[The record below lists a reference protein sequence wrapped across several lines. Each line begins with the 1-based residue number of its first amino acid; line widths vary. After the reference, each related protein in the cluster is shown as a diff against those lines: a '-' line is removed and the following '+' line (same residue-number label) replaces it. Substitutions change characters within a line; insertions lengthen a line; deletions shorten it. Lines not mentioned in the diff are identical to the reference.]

1 MAGTTQGTSVRRNR
15 TLGGQID
22 QERAVEERPRP
33 PAALTPP
40 PTREEEARLIAE
52 RLAALVASRKADA
65 GTADGPAHPAAVA
78 RPATASRPDTDA
90 GVQGARHSGRLLGNL
105 LLTRGFIVESELQY
119 ALSLQ
124 AQAG

>member
-1 MAGTTQGTSVRRNR
+1 MAGTTQGSSVRRNR

-65 GTADGPAHPAAVA
+65 GTAVPERPAAATLPEPPGA
-78 RPATASRPDTDA
+78 RPAPVTRSVPRTGADA
-90 GVQGARHSGRLLGNL
+90 GVEGARH
-105 LLTRGFIVESELQY
+105 
-119 ALSLQ
+119 
-124 AQAG
+124 